1 MRFALRLSLPDR
13 RGALS
18 AVASAI
24 GRAGANIVS
33 LDVVGIADGM
43 AIDDVTVQSDVP
55 ADILRRA
62 VEEVPSVVVEA
73 IRETDT
79 FRDPTA
85 PLGLATE
92 MVAAG
97 SGAVPLLVNGLI
109 DALWVSW
116 AMVVAA
122 SITGPQVLH
131 ASGDVPGIDE
141 LETPWLPIEDLRR
154 LNRAPWMPAAWREQH
169 DLEVVAAP
177 LSQRNT
183 ALLVGRTEGPR
194 FLDSE
199 LTQLQRLARIAVKVE
214 VMAGNGN
221 GGTR

>member
-1 MRFALRLSLPDR
+1 
-13 RGALS
+13 
-18 AVASAI
+18 
-24 GRAGANIVS
+24 
-33 LDVVGIADGM
+33 
-43 AIDDVTVQSDVP
+43 
-55 ADILRRA
+55 
-62 VEEVPSVVVEA
+62 
-73 IRETDT
+73 
-79 FRDPTA
+79 
-85 PLGLATE
+85 
-92 MVAAG
+92 
-97 SGAVPLLVNGLI
+97 
-109 DALWVSW
+109 
-116 AMVVAA
+116 MVVAA

-154 LNRAPWMPAAWREQH
+154 LNRAPWMPAAWRDQH

-221 GGTR
+221 GAAR